1 MDDPTK
7 ATAFNPGIAGAPP
20 RVETR
25 TGRVWPW
32 LLALLLLLVILGG
45 AWFWLRGASRPARTA
60 TDSAAVGVATI
71 DRGDI
76 RVILNELGT
85 VASLDTVTVQTQIS
99 GQLLAVGFREGQ
111 IVHKGDFL
119 LQIDDRP
126 YQAQLRKDQ
135 GQLAHDEGLLA
146 QSKADLARYLTLE
159 KQNSIA
165 PQQAEDQRYL
175 VQQYEGTVSA
185 DQGAIATDQLD
196 ISYCRIVSP
205 VDGRVGLRQVDP
217 GNYVTPAESNGLVVV
232 TQLEPISVIF
242 AIPQQQLAAVQARVA
257 AGATLPV
264 DVYNQDNSAEIELGQ
279 LATIDNQMDT
289 TTGTVKL
296 RAVFANAGDKLFPN
310 QFVNAHML
318 VDTLKN
324 AVRVPVAAVQ
334 QGQQGSFVWTL
345 GTDDKVK
352 AQTVTLGPVDG
363 NFQQVLTGLEAG
375 QRVVTD
381 GTDRLSDGMQVTVP
395 PPPAAVAAP
404 GATKATTPAASP
416 KTTGQGAAPRGGSPP
431 K

>member
-1 MDDPTK
+1 MDDQTK
-7 ATAFNPGIAGAPP
+7 NTAFSPGIAGAPP
-20 RVETR
+20 HAATR
-25 TGRVWPW
+25 NGRVWPW
-32 LLALLLLLVILGG
+32 LLALLVLLVILGG
-45 AWFWLRGASRPARTA
+45 AWFWLRGGTSGPARTA

-76 RVILNELGT
+76 RVILDELGT
-85 VASLDTVTVQTQIS
+85 VTSLDTVTVQTQIS
-99 GQLLAVGFREGQ
+99 GQLLAVGFKEGQ

-126 YQAQLRKDQ
+126 YQAQLQKDQ
-135 GQLAHDEGLLA
+135 GQLAHDQGLLA
-146 QSKADLARYLTLE
+146 QAKADLARYLTLE

-196 ISYCRIVSP
+196 IAYCRIVSP

-217 GNYVTPAESNGLVVV
+217 GNYVTPSESNGLVVV
-232 TQLEPISVIF
+232 TQIEPISVVF
-242 AIPQQQLAAVQARVA
+242 AIPQQQLAAVRARVA
-257 AGATLPV
+257 TGAILPV
-264 DVYNQDNSAEIELGQ
+264 DVYNQDNTAEIELGQ

-296 RAVFANAGDKLFPN
+296 RAILPNQGDKLFPN
-310 QFVNAHML
+310 QFVNAHLL

-363 NFQQVLTGLEAG
+363 NFQQVLTGLDAG

-381 GTDRLSDGMQVTVP
+381 GTDRLADGMTVTVP
-395 PPPAAVAAP
+395 AISATNPA
-404 GATKATTPAASP
+404 TSP
-416 KTTGQGAAPRGGSPP
+416 KKTGQGAAPRGGSAP